1 MNFVY
6 GEIAH
11 FGSLKQIAPL
21 AFYAFF
27 LAGIEIHIART
38 DNDEFCR
45 MINEA
50 RRQKITRYGGYAET
64 KFGSVRTNARRA
76 VSENFVRH
84 FIRAR
89 RASAT
94 KNYLIT
100 GKFPVGY
107 IAEKIVRLCRIPRD
121 GRTFYVERF
130 ERIEEI
136 YGGGYVLQRHS
147 PEPVEPFDKPV
158 AVGKLQNGE
167 IHRSASPRKGENP
180 LRVFLDKRGKRIG
193 KHFTFVVNDNR
204 FRRHIR

>member
-1 MNFVY
+1 MFYAVELLAAYPIERRLVAADVFREPVHLIDADVKHIAAEILNGNVILAAVLSGYSLNAGHVAHAVNFVY

-76 VSENFVRH
+76 VSENFIRH

-136 YGGGYVLQRHS
+136 YGGGYVL
-147 PEPVEPFDKPV
+147 
-158 AVGKLQNGE
+158 
-167 IHRSASPRKGENP
+167 
-180 LRVFLDKRGKRIG
+180 
-193 KHFTFVVNDNR
+193 
-204 FRRHIR
+204 